1 LLVIESPKIVRCKKQ
16 SGKRAL
22 AFLGVPPNLFQGCS
36 LTQTDSE
43 ILKARK
49 YELLDPDVRVM
60 LRVRDDDA
68 TAFQELVEKYQARLI
83 AVLEHIMPV
92 REGSEDL
99 AQEVFMRVY
108 RARKTYVPGAKFTTW
123 LFTIAN
129 NVANNAMRKM
139 SRRKE
144 VNLQASLSGQ
154 MSARPLDNMAK
165 DASSLMPTRQMEKGE
180 LSEVVHVAIQSLN
193 ERQRTALV
201 LSKFE
206 GMSYVDIAEAMG
218 ITSQAVKSLLSRARV
233 NLKTIL
239 DPYVN
244 QGNQLVGDAS
254 VPVQVENLSDKDAD
268 SQGSDEIEIDDG
280 SDSGKQETIH
290 G

>member
-1 LLVIESPKIVRCKKQ
+1 MTQ
-16 SGKRAL
+16 S
-22 AFLGVPPNLFQGCS
+22 
-36 LTQTDSE
+36 DSE

-180 LSEVVHVAIQSLN
+180 LSEVVHLAIQSLN

-244 QGNQLVGDAS
+244 QGNQLVGDTS
-254 VPVQVENLSDKDAD
+254 PPTQVEDISGKDSGED
-268 SQGSDEIEIDDG
+268 SAVSQSKDGIEIDDG